1 MGSVE
6 LYVVNI
12 LNFCFPILSGTTPLS
27 LTLLLLLLI
36 DFDIS
41 ISRLAIRIGKRC
53 VLAGKSIQHKEYVN
67 TVTAHLEYS

>member
-27 LTLLLLLLI
+27 TLLLLLLI

-41 ISRLAIRIGKRC
+41 ISSLAIRIGKRC
-53 VLAGKSIQHKEYVN
+53 VLPGKSIQHKEYVN